1 MKVILSPAKKLNEKS
16 CDVKALSNISF
27 SDDSKILVDELK
39 DFSSDQLISLMS
51 VSSNIANLNKERF
64 NTWEYPFDDTN
75 SKPAVFMF
83 DGAVYSELDVQTL
96 SKDDLDYLQ
105 ENLRIISGLY
115 GLLKPLDKIM
125 PYRLEMGT
133 KLQINGYKNLYEFWG
148 EKITNRLIED
158 CSDDDVIVNLASNE
172 YSKAINLKSFK
183 NVVTPVFKDFKNGK
197 SKVIS
202 FFAKKARGSF
212 ARFVI
217 EEKPKKID
225 ELLNFNGLGY
235 QFTEITSSNEII
247 FSR

>member
-1 MKVILSPAKKLNEKS
+1 MKVILSPAKKLNEKN

-27 SDDSKILVDELK
+27 SDDSKILVDKLK
-39 DFSSDQLISLMS
+39 DFSSDQLISIMS

-105 ENLRIISGLY
+105 KNLRIISGLY

-148 EKITNRLIED
+148 EKITNHLKED
-158 CSDDDVIVNLASNE
+158 ISDDDVIVNLASNE

-183 NVVTPVFKDFKNGK
+183 NIVTPVFKDFKNGK

-235 QFTEITSSNEII
+235 QFTEITTSNEII

>member
-148 EKITNRLIED
+148 EKITNHLIED
-158 CSDDDVIVNLASNE
+158 FSDDDVIVNLASNE

-235 QFTEITSSNEII
+235 QFTEITSNNEII

>member
-83 DGAVYSELDVQTL
+83 DVAVYSELDVQTL

-148 EKITNRLIED
+148 EKITNHLIED
-158 CSDDDVIVNLASNE
+158 CGDDDVIVNLASNE

-217 EEKPKKID
+217 QEKPKKID

>member
-148 EKITNRLIED
+148 EKITNHLKED
-158 CSDDDVIVNLASNE
+158 ISDDDVIVNLASNE

-217 EEKPKKID
+217 QEKPKKID

>member
-83 DGAVYSELDVQTL
+83 DGAVYSELNVHTL

-148 EKITNRLIED
+148 EKITNHLIED

-217 EEKPKKID
+217 QEKPKKID